1 MNSLSKKLMLG
12 TVGFFIAAGTV
23 VAGENLVKHGG
34 AEDATSAKKW
44 HKALSQNTEDKVA
57 GKASFHGKTRSIWSY
72 SPGFIE
78 IDPSKAY
85 KLSASIKTAGT
96 DKSTCYIGI
105 RSYDAKKRTI
115 TRTNVTIIKG
125 SFTTLAEDAKPG
137 DKVLKITD
145 CSKWNKKIIKRTQI
159 AINAKKD
166 FSDLPNFNLINRIV
180 KLEKNG
186 DVYELTL
193 KTPIKKA
200 IKAGAGLRQHLAG
213 GGYQYCAA
221 SGKAAPAKWT
231 KYSAVIKGMAKF
243 GAPNKQF
250 WPGTKY
256 VKVVVILN
264 YNAKKGSNTQ
274 ALFDEVTFSQV
285 D

>member
-1 MNSLSKKLMLG
+1 MNSLSKKLLLG
-12 TVGFFIAAGTV
+12 TVGLVIAAGTV
-23 VAGENLVKHGG
+23 VAGENLVKNGG
-34 AEDATSAKKW
+34 AEDAATVKKW
-44 HKALSQNTEDKVA
+44 HKALSQNTEDKLS
-57 GKASFHGKTRSIWSY
+57 GEASFHGKTKNIWSY
-72 SPGFIE
+72 SPGHIE

-96 DKSTCYIGI
+96 DKSTCYIGLV
-105 RSYDAKKRTI
+105 SYDAKKRTI
-115 TRTNVTIIKG
+115 QRPNITIIKG
-125 SFTTLAEDAKPG
+125 SFTTLVADAKAG
-137 DKVLKITD
+137 AKVLQVKD
-145 CSKWNKKIIKRTQI
+145 CSKWNKKLIKRIKI
-159 AINAKKD
+159 ALNAKKD
-166 FSDLPNFNLINRIV
+166 YSDLPNFNLTNKIV
-180 KLEKNG
+180 KFEKKG
-186 DVYELTL
+186 DIYEVTLTSPL
-193 KTPIKKA
+193 KA
-200 IKAGAGLRQHLAG
+200 NLKAGTKVRAHLNY
-213 GGYQYCAA
+213 GGYQYCVA
-221 SGKAAPAKWT
+221 SAKPAPAKWT